1 MDKKIWDSWDG
12 KSPLFSS
19 ATFPL
24 GVACADLFMAAEEI
38 RLRELAFTC
47 AVNLVANVLGNC
59 EVKTYSNG
67 RLVKGTEAYTW
78 NLSPN
83 PYQTS
88 SEFWHKLV
96 FQLFRHNEAL
106 IIPLRRGNRN
116 QMLIADD
123 WQPSNFDPNLE
134 TMFSGV
140 VVNGYQFNSTFR
152 ESEVLHLRLQHRNTA
167 RVVDAINNSY
177 YKLFDAASKNFKTG
191 SGVHLKV
198 HVNQAASGDREFKE
212 TLSQIMEDQVKPW
225 ANAERSVLPE
235 FNGYNYETLWPDT
248 AGQTSRDVR
257 ALVDDIFDFTY
268 SAFCIPTALIKGTVT
283 NLGEV
288 ISQFFTCC
296 IDPLAS
302 MIEEEAT
309 RKRYGL
315 TEWRRGNFLK
325 IDTSTV
331 QHFDIF
337 ANANNIEKLV
347 GSGAF
352 SINEVLSAA
361 GRPEIDEDW
370 ARMHWLTLNISNIE
384 QAARAAESTHS
395 T

>member
-59 EVKTYSNG
+59 EVKTYSDG
-67 RLVKGTEAYTW
+67 RPVKGTEAYTW

-123 WQPSNFDPNLE
+123 WQPSDFDPNLE

-152 ESEVLHLRLQHRNTA
+152 ESEVLHLRLQDRNTA

-384 QAARAAESTHS
+384 QAARAAENTQ
-395 T
+395 

>member
-59 EVKTYSNG
+59 EVKTYSDG
-67 RLVKGTEAYTW
+67 RPVKGTEAYTW

-123 WQPSNFDPNLE
+123 WQPSDFDPNLE
-134 TMFSGV
+134 TVFSGV
-140 VVNGYQFNSTFR
+140 VVNGYQLNSAFR

-177 YKLFDAASKNFKTG
+177 YKLFEAASKNFKTG

-384 QAARAAESTHS
+384 QAARAAENTQ
-395 T
+395 

>member
-59 EVKTYSNG
+59 EVKTYSDG
-67 RLVKGTEAYTW
+67 RPVKGTEAYTW

-96 FQLFRHNEAL
+96 FQLFWHNEAL

-123 WQPSNFDPNLE
+123 WQPSDFDPNLE
-134 TMFSGV
+134 TVFSGV
-140 VVNGYQFNSTFR
+140 VANGYQFNSAFR

-177 YKLFDAASKNFKTG
+177 YKLFEAASKNFKTG

-384 QAARAAESTHS
+384 QAARAAENTQ
-395 T
+395 